1 MSEVAT
7 DARPEVETHSDRM
20 LGWLLLVC
28 GAVGL
33 GAAAVLLVEKFQ
45 LLTDSGYEPSCNLSP
60 ILNCGSVMVTAQS
73 EVFGFPNPIIGVAAF
88 PVLVTTGV
96 VLLGRV
102 QLPGYFW
109 WGLQAGVTF
118 GIALVGWL
126 ALQSLYRIG
135 ALCPYCLVVWAV
147 TIPVFWYVTAANLA
161 RGLCGGP
168 VARSRL
174 TRFLVTWSAPIVLAS
189 YLLVVVLAGIRF
201 WDYWR
206 TLW

>member
-1 MSEVAT
+1 MSDVAA
-7 DARPEVETHSDRM
+7 DAEPSLETHDDRT
-20 LGWLLLVC
+20 LGWLLSVC
-28 GAVGL
+28 GTVGL
-33 GAAAVLLVEKFQ
+33 AAAAVLLVEKFE
-45 LLTDSGYEPSCNLSP
+45 LLTDSSYEPSCNLSP
-60 ILNCGSVMVTAQS
+60 ILNCGSVMVTSQS

-88 PVLVTTGV
+88 PILVTSGV
-96 VLLGRV
+96 VLLGRAS
-102 QLPGYFW
+102 LRPLYW

-118 GIALVGWL
+118 GLALVGWL
-126 ALQSLYRIG
+126 AFQSLYRIG

-161 RGLCGGP
+161 RGILGGR

-174 TRFLVTWSAPIVLAS
+174 TRLLVTWSAPLVLGT

-206 TLW
+206 TLL